1 MADFTLSDQT
11 TVCTTVD
18 TFDVC
23 PGSTPVSIFDNN
35 KFFSLIAQVTA
46 CHSFT
51 NFAVCPGSTPTAFI
65 ATRRNF
71 SLPQS
76 SVCLD
81 YTIQGA
87 GGGAPQLPT
96 TGQIWPQGMYLGTY
110 S

>member
-1 MADFTLSDQT
+1 MADFALTDQSA
-11 TVCTTVD
+11 VCTTI
-18 TFDVC
+18 TATDVC
-23 PGSTPVSIFDNN
+23 PGSAPIA
-35 KFFSLIAQVTA
+35 FSVTIY
-46 CHSFT
+46 S
-51 NFAVCPGSTPTAFI
+51 
-65 ATRRNF
+65 F